1 MPRGNCNDQAQVT
14 RKAFAEQFIVAT
26 CKKEALEK
34 TVTILFTWY
43 ATSYKT
49 ADRNAPTSCN
59 NTIQQLENNSC

>member
-1 MPRGNCNDQAQVT
+1 MLRRNCNDHAQVT

-49 ADRNAPTSCN
+49 ADRNAPTSRN
-59 NTIQQLENNSC
+59 NAIEQLEHNSC